1 MKIDLTQNILSI
13 RLNSEFLSLNPNTR
27 SSFLTESLF
36 FHVKASLVLYSI
48 IYITFHGFNNHL
60 YVLDKTLRIQNT
72 CYILQVIYYIIFC
85 VFLSLYEFSLYL
97 SILELPC
104 LNCVPPG
111 CWH

>member
-48 IYITFHGFNNHL
+48 IYITFHGLNNHL
-60 YVLDKTLRIQNT
+60 YVLDKTLRTQNT
-72 CYILQVIYYIIFC
+72 CYILQVIDYIIFLC
-85 VFLSLYEFSLYL
+85 VFVLVRIFSLSVNPGVAL
-97 SILELPC
+97 S
-104 LNCVPPG
+104 
-111 CWH
+111 